1 MFQINTN
8 IGFMLLHAAGELIK
22 KIQYI
27 MPLRIIPGQA
37 LPDE

>member
-22 KIQYI
+22 KIQYASI
-27 MPLRIIPGQA
+27 KYNIL
-37 LPDE
+37 